1 MRKMCLAILLCAF
14 LVVCGFALAT
24 SSVPER
30 NQESEQRIDSMMVN
44 QSFGNMTDEDY
55 IIALMYAYINDTI
68 NSNSINNR
76 TRPNFS
82 AVMNEAISKFGYYS
96 EIYTSDKLET
106 EFRSLMSDS
115 RTSECYVDEQGSSRC
130 NGRYTTPEQGRID
143 LSIYCLFH
151 NDTEC
156 KMVYSNSYSTGF
168 SDDLNEARVRYQSRI
183 AEEKELKAKREKIE
197 ADRLLKQLEN
207 EARQAALDAHY
218 KALYENTTK
227 ELNNLASGS
236 TNVTYDQ
243 LADVLRLVNNSSKSL
258 VSPYSN
264 MMMVRE
270 GDILVQMSMLKGNQT
285 NIRNIALAFDRYN
298 SALTNFTYSN
308 DSSDYQNGIY
318 QDFADKYIGLIDVKK
333 GIAEDRLMHEI
344 YALGNDLRDAPNA
357 EQLLSGRIDKKYE
370 LMTYNFTD
378 PLIRASSEHPGYL
391 VQVNLSAYNDPESS
405 NTDEYVI
412 QNIPT
417 FIDIFSSL
425 FRDDRISV
433 VFVQLNETY
442 YDRFGHTEERPI
454 MIASLNNVTAT
465 EIGDWPAFKKY
476 IGKDMERFKQ
486 VVEVSY

>member
-14 LVVCGFALAT
+14 LVVCGFALAA

-30 NQESEQRIDSMMVN
+30 NQESEQRIASMEVN
-44 QSFGNMTDEDY
+44 QSAGNMTGEDY
-55 IIALMYAYINDTI
+55 IIALIYAYFNDKVESYITQKEGD
-68 NSNSINNR
+68 SFEQLREEASSKYGEYRSIYYGSQFANKLGQMS
-76 TRPNFS
+76 TAS
-82 AVMNEAISKFGYYS
+82 MECDGGGYDCS
-96 EIYTSDKLET
+96 TKHPVIP
-106 EFRSLMSDS
+106 R
-115 RTSECYVDEQGSSRC
+115 QGF
-130 NGRYTTPEQGRID
+130 ID
-143 LSIYCLFH
+143 LFVYEVFH
-151 NDTEC
+151 NDSELNDA
-156 KMVYSNSYSTGF
+156 YPHTG
-168 SDDLNEARVRYQSRI
+168 SSIGISEKINEARSAYNARI
-183 AEEKELKAKREKIE
+183 KEEAEREAARKEKEANRLK
-197 ADRLLKQLEN
+197 KQEEN
-207 EARQAALDAHY
+207 AAHQAALDAHY

-227 ELNNLASGS
+227 ELNNLANGS

-357 EQLLSGRIDKKYE
+357 KQLLSGRIDKKYE

-442 YDRFGHTEERPI
+442 YDRFGHTEERPV
-454 MIASLNNVTAT
+454 MIAGLNNVTAT

>member
-1 MRKMCLAILLCAF
+1 M
-14 LVVCGFALAT
+14 VVCGFALAT

-30 NQESEQRIDSMMVN
+30 NQESEQRIASMEAN
-44 QSFGNMTDEDY
+44 QSTGNMTGEDY
-55 IIALMYAYINDTI
+55 IIALIYAYFNDEVELYNTQKEGD
-68 NSNSINNR
+68 SFEQLREEASSKYGEYRSIYYGSQFANELVQI
-76 TRPNFS
+76 S
-82 AVMNEAISKFGYYS
+82 AASAECDGGGYDCS
-96 EIYTSDKLET
+96 TKHPVIP
-106 EFRSLMSDS
+106 R
-115 RTSECYVDEQGSSRC
+115 QGF
-130 NGRYTTPEQGRID
+130 ID
-143 LSIYCLFH
+143 LFVYEVFH
-151 NDTEC
+151 NDSELNDA
-156 KMVYSNSYSTGF
+156 YPHTG
-168 SDDLNEARVRYQSRI
+168 SSVGISEKINEARSAYNVRI
-183 AEEKELKAKREKIE
+183 KEEAEREAARKEKEAN
-197 ADRLLKQLEN
+197 RLQKQEEN
-207 EARQAALDAHY
+207 AAHQAALDAHY

-227 ELNNLASGS
+227 ELNNLANGS

-243 LADVLRLVNNSSKSL
+243 LADALRLVNNSSKSL

-357 EQLLSGRIDKKYE
+357 KQLLSGRIDKKYE
-370 LMTYNFTD
+370 IMTYNFTD

-425 FRDDRISV
+425 FRDDRISMV
-433 VFVQLNETY
+433 YIQLNETY

-454 MIASLNNVTAT
+454 MIANLNNVTAT